1 MSQKQEEN
9 GLAKEIIDKIVEAE
23 ADSGKVVQEAAEKA
37 DALKKTAAAEAEAA
51 FEKAVNE
58 TNKKAAER
66 VAAAEKKAEAFVEE
80 AVKTAES
87 DKNAMKEVLAAKM
100 NEAADSVIALI
111 R

>member
-1 MSQKQEEN
+1 MSSASGAARRGN
-9 GLAKEIIDKIVEAE
+9 VLGLLTRLEQICNHPDQYLGQSGFAE
-23 ADSGKVVQEAAEKA
+23 ADSGKGVQEAAEKA

-80 AVKTAES
+80 AVKKVT
-87 DKNAMKEVLAAKM
+87 
-100 NEAADSVIALI
+100 
-111 R
+111 RTP